1 MKIIPAIDIYN
12 GKCVRLY
19 KGDYNLK
26 TEYSNNPVDV
36 AKRFE
41 SEGAKFLHLVD
52 LEGAKSNK
60 IINHKVVREICSKTN
75 LKVDFGGGIKS
86 ENDISFAFDLGVN
99 QITVGSLAVKNKEIV
114 MKSLLKYGSEKI
126 ILGADFLDNIIKIN
140 GWMTQT
146 EIDLFDFISEFYDL
160 GLRYVIATDISKD
173 GVMSG
178 PSYETY
184 TKILKLFPNLKLI
197 ASGGIS
203 IEDRDNVNK
212 SGNSFANWT
221 WVANSGTTETNTDG
235 NTTVTLQK
243 NTTAGF
249 SIGTF
254 ISTSASQTLGHGLGV
269 APELIALCCIMLV
282 LIRLSSLI
290 WSNIGPTSG
299 IPPKITLIGNLRS
312 KIIPVVS

>member
-26 TEYSNNPVDV
+26 IEYSNKPVDV
-36 AKRFE
+36 AKHFE
-41 SEGAKFLHLVD
+41 SEGAKLLHLVD

-60 IINHKVVREICSKTN
+60 IINHKVLRDICSKTN

-99 QITVGSLAVKNKEIV
+99 QITLGSLAVKNKEIV
-114 MKSLLKYGSEKI
+114 IKSLFKYGGEKI

-146 EIDLFDFISEFYDL
+146 EIDLFDFISEFYDM
-160 GLRYVIATDISKD
+160 GIRYVIATDISKD
-173 GVMSG
+173 GVMKG
-178 PSYETY
+178 PSFETY

-203 IEDRDNVNK
+203 IENDFQKLVKIGCYGAITGKAIYEK
-212 SGNSFANWT
+212 SIN
-221 WVANSGTTETNTDG
+221 
-235 NTTVTLQK
+235 LK
-243 NTTAGF
+243 
-249 SIGTF
+249 
-254 ISTSASQTLGHGLGV
+254 ST
-269 APELIALCCIMLV
+269 
-282 LIRLSSLI
+282 
-290 WSNIGPTSG
+290 
-299 IPPKITLIGNLRS
+299 
-312 KIIPVVS
+312 IIKYGS

>member
-12 GKCVRLY
+12 GKCVRLF

-60 IINHKVVREICSKTN
+60 IINHKVLRDICSKTN

-114 MKSLLKYGSEKI
+114 MKSLLKYASEKI

-146 EIDLFDFISEFYDL
+146 KIDLFDFISEFYDI

-173 GVMSG
+173 GVMKG
-178 PSYETY
+178 PSFETY

-203 IEDRDNVNK
+203 IENDFQKLAKIGCYGAITGKAIYEKTINLK
-212 SGNSFANWT
+212 S
-221 WVANSGTTETNTDG
+221 
-235 NTTVTLQK
+235 
-243 NTTAGF
+243 
-249 SIGTF
+249 
-254 ISTSASQTLGHGLGV
+254 
-269 APELIALCCIMLV
+269 
-282 LIRLSSLI
+282 
-290 WSNIGPTSG
+290 
-299 IPPKITLIGNLRS
+299 TLIKYGS
-312 KIIPVVS
+312 

>member
-26 TEYSNNPVDV
+26 IEYSNKPVDV
-36 AKRFE
+36 AKHFE
-41 SEGAKFLHLVD
+41 SEGAKLLHVVD

-60 IINHKVVREICSKTN
+60 IINHKVVRDICSKTN
-75 LKVDFGGGIKS
+75 LKVDFGGGSKS

-114 MKSLLKYGSEKI
+114 IKSLFKYGGEKI

-146 EIDLFDFISEFYDL
+146 EIDLFDFISEFYDM
-160 GLRYVIATDISKD
+160 GIRYVIATDISKD
-173 GVMSG
+173 GVMKG
-178 PSYETY
+178 PSFETY

-203 IEDRDNVNK
+203 IENDFQKLVKIGCYGAITGKAIYEK
-212 SGNSFANWT
+212 SIN
-221 WVANSGTTETNTDG
+221 
-235 NTTVTLQK
+235 LK
-243 NTTAGF
+243 
-249 SIGTF
+249 
-254 ISTSASQTLGHGLGV
+254 ST
-269 APELIALCCIMLV
+269 
-282 LIRLSSLI
+282 
-290 WSNIGPTSG
+290 
-299 IPPKITLIGNLRS
+299 
-312 KIIPVVS
+312 IIKYGS

>member
-26 TEYSNNPVDV
+26 IEYSNKPVDV
-36 AKRFE
+36 AKHFE
-41 SEGAKFLHLVD
+41 SEGAKLLHVVD

-60 IINHKVVREICSKTN
+60 IINHKVVRDICSKTN

-99 QITVGSLAVKNKEIV
+99 QITLGSLAVKNKEIV
-114 MKSLLKYGSEKI
+114 IKSLFKYGGEKI

-146 EIDLFDFISEFYDL
+146 EIDLFDFISEFYDM
-160 GLRYVIATDISKD
+160 GIRYVIATDISKD
-173 GVMSG
+173 GVMKG
-178 PSYETY
+178 PSFETY

-203 IEDRDNVNK
+203 IENDFQKLVKIGCYGAITGKAIYEK
-212 SGNSFANWT
+212 SIN
-221 WVANSGTTETNTDG
+221 
-235 NTTVTLQK
+235 LK
-243 NTTAGF
+243 
-249 SIGTF
+249 
-254 ISTSASQTLGHGLGV
+254 ST
-269 APELIALCCIMLV
+269 
-282 LIRLSSLI
+282 
-290 WSNIGPTSG
+290 
-299 IPPKITLIGNLRS
+299 
-312 KIIPVVS
+312 IIKYGS

>member
-26 TEYSNNPVDV
+26 IEYSNKPVDV
-36 AKRFE
+36 AKHFE
-41 SEGAKFLHLVD
+41 SEGAKLLHVVD

-60 IINHKVVREICSKTN
+60 IINHKVVRDICSKTN

-99 QITVGSLAVKNKEIV
+99 QITLASLAVKNKEIV
-114 MKSLLKYGSEKI
+114 IKSLFKYGGEKI

-146 EIDLFDFISEFYDL
+146 EIDLFDFISGFYDM
-160 GLRYVIATDISKD
+160 GIRYVIATDISKD
-173 GVMSG
+173 GVMKG
-178 PSYETY
+178 PSFETY

-203 IEDRDNVNK
+203 IENDFQKLVKIGCYGAITGKAIYEK
-212 SGNSFANWT
+212 SIN
-221 WVANSGTTETNTDG
+221 
-235 NTTVTLQK
+235 LK
-243 NTTAGF
+243 
-249 SIGTF
+249 
-254 ISTSASQTLGHGLGV
+254 ST
-269 APELIALCCIMLV
+269 
-282 LIRLSSLI
+282 
-290 WSNIGPTSG
+290 
-299 IPPKITLIGNLRS
+299 
-312 KIIPVVS
+312 IIKYGS

>member
-99 QITVGSLAVKNKEIV
+99 QITVGSLAVKNKELV
-114 MKSLLKYGSEKI
+114 KESLSEYGNEKI

-146 EIDLFDFISEFYDL
+146 EIDLFDFISEFYDI

-173 GVMSG
+173 GVMKG
-178 PSYETY
+178 PSHETY
-184 TKILKLFPNLKLI
+184 AKILKLFPNLKLI

-203 IEDRDNVNK
+203 IENDFQKLEKIGCYGAITGKAIYEKTINLK
-212 SGNSFANWT
+212 ST
-221 WVANSGTTETNTDG
+221 
-235 NTTVTLQK
+235 
-243 NTTAGF
+243 
-249 SIGTF
+249 
-254 ISTSASQTLGHGLGV
+254 
-269 APELIALCCIMLV
+269 
-282 LIRLSSLI
+282 
-290 WSNIGPTSG
+290 
-299 IPPKITLIGNLRS
+299 
-312 KIIPVVS
+312 IIKYGS